1 MEKQNKSKYI
11 RSLIEELNTSEYK
24 KGRPWKGYEV
34 YEPVYDEDVCI
45 GLPYVILAKDDEV
58 RISTDDEA
66 LEYLAFSLGNGTEK
80 IGDEEMQTDNSKR

>member
-11 RSLIEELNTSEYK
+11 QSFIEELNTSEYK

-34 YEPVYDEDVCI
+34 YEPVYDDDVCI

-66 LEYLAFSLGNGTEK
+66 LEYLAFSLESGTEK
-80 IGDEEMQTDNSKR
+80 IGDEEMQTDKSKR

>member
-11 RSLIEELNTSEYK
+11 QSFIEELNTSEYK
-24 KGRPWKGYEV
+24 KGRLWKGYEV
-34 YEPVYDEDVCI
+34 YEPVYDDDVCM

-66 LEYLAFSLGNGTEK
+66 LEYLAFSLESGTEK
-80 IGDEEMQTDNSKR
+80 IGDEEMQTDKSKR

>member
-11 RSLIEELNTSEYK
+11 QSFIEELNTSEYK

-34 YEPVYDEDVCI
+34 YEPVYDDDVCI

-66 LEYLAFSLGNGTEK
+66 LEYLAFSLESGTEK
-80 IGDEEMQTDNSKR
+80 IGDEEMQADKSKR